1 MSKFSFDMTADPRD
15 AGWIPPDART
25 VEQQRIHEQMLDDT
39 PRVEEIFTSAGSNPD
54 RPRLWQVVAKAIDRN
69 LIPSEYL
76 RNGQLKNITQII
88 GSCVG
93 FGAGNMLLWASL
105 IDALIRG
112 QVERIVVPFVP
123 YHYGKG
129 RQHSGIRGKGSG
141 SIGSGQA
148 KALEVDGYI
157 ACDVLDVPKPAFGD
171 SIKWTERI
179 EYDWSDGAAIP
190 QKYVEEGRK
199 HTVKSTRVTST
210 DEAARLA
217 DSYYTF
223 TIASSWGGRMQ
234 CPIRDGV
241 LLNERVTQWMHQ
253 MWVLDYIDHPRLGRL
268 WWVGNNWAYPH
279 GKDPGGEWDGNTG
292 APEGGF
298 YITDADL
305 AYILRQNDSFAFAD
319 PQGYEDRS
327 RAFDWLM
334 G

>member
-1 MSKFSFDMTADPRD
+1 MTCDPKY
-15 AGWIPPDART
+15 AGWIPPEART
-25 VEQQRIHEQMLDDT
+25 VSQQKAHEQYLFDT
-39 PRVEEIFTSAGSNPD
+39 PSVSEVFMAAGSNPD
-54 RPRLWQVVAKAIDRN
+54 RPRIWQVVAKAIEKG
-69 LIPSEYL
+69 LIPQEYL
-76 RNGQLKNITQII
+76 RNGQLKNIAQII

-105 IDALIRG
+105 IDAIIRN
-112 QVERIVVPFVP
+112 QAERILVPFVP

-148 KALEVDGYI
+148 KALEVDGFI
-157 ACDVLDVPKPAFGD
+157 AFDALDVPKPTFEGA
-171 SIKWTERI
+171 ICWTERI

-190 QKYVEEGRK
+190 SKYVEEGRK
-199 HTVKSTRVTST
+199 HLVKSTKVTST
-210 DEAARLA
+210 EEAAQLA

-223 TIASSWGGRMQ
+223 TIASDWGGHTA
-234 CPIRDGV
+234 CKVRDGV
-241 LLNERVTQWMHQ
+241 LLNERVTKWMHQ
-253 MWVLDYIDHPRLGRL
+253 LWVLDYIDHPRLGRL
-268 WWVGNNWAYPH
+268 WWIGNNWRYVH

-298 YITDADL
+298 YVTDKEL
-305 AYILRQNDSFAFAD
+305 GYILRQGDSYGFSD